1 MIKEI
6 YHSRFC
12 RRKGSAMT
20 LKQIDC
26 AVEVA
31 YTLNYH
37 RAAENL
43 FISQPSLTYQI
54 QTLEEEVGFAI
65 FRRSARGTS
74 LTPAGAQ
81 FCKDL
86 SRIRTELK
94 EAIERARNFTSHYTD
109 TLNVYMPMRSAI
121 YYLPAI
127 MRQFQAEYPHVAL
140 SVKCTSRTDRLNS
153 LLRGNGDVI
162 FEDEHVL
169 SRIAEVKMH
178 PLYQSHIYLV
188 ATKKD
193 PLATQETVTLDDL
206 KNRTVITCSTSVQE
220 LVRAQK
226 LVVDSG
232 VEVFNCQDY
241 VTAITNIAAGNGVC
255 LLPGF
260 SNDHNGEFVW
270 IPVSFGEPMNCVLGT
285 HVDDQRPEVMRFVEL
300 AQTHYKRCAAKCAR
314 L

>member
-1 MIKEI
+1 
-6 YHSRFC
+6 
-12 RRKGSAMT
+12 MT
-20 LKQIDC
+20 SKQIDC
-26 AVEVA
+26 TVEVA

-43 FISQPSLTYQI
+43 FISQPALSYQI

-65 FRRSARGTS
+65 FRRSSRGTS

-86 SRIRTELK
+86 ARIRTELK
-94 EAIERARNFTSHYTD
+94 EAVERAKNFTSLYTD
-109 TLNVYMPMRSAI
+109 TLNIYMPMRSAI

-127 MRQFQAEYPHVAL
+127 MRQFQAEFPHVAL

-162 FEDEHVL
+162 FEDENVL
-169 SRIAEVKMH
+169 TRIAEVKSH
-178 PLYQSHIYLV
+178 PLYQSQIYLV
-188 ATKKD
+188 VPKKD
-193 PLATQETVTLDDL
+193 PLAALDTVSLEDL
-206 KNRTVITCSTSVQE
+206 QNRTVITCSTAVQE

-226 LVVDSG
+226 LVIDSG
-232 VEVFNCQDY
+232 IEVFNCQDY

-260 SNDHNGEFVW
+260 SNDHSGEFAW
-270 IPVSFGEPMNCVLGT
+270 IPVTFGKPMNCVLGT
-285 HVDDQRPEVMRFVEL
+285 HVDDQRPEVLRFVEL
-300 AQTHYKRCAAKCAR
+300 AQTHYKRCMAKCAR

>member
-1 MIKEI
+1 
-6 YHSRFC
+6 
-12 RRKGSAMT
+12 MT

-43 FISQPSLTYQI
+43 FISQPSLSYQI

-65 FRRSARGTS
+65 FRRSARGTA

-86 SRIRTELK
+86 ARIRTELK
-94 EAIERARNFTSHYTD
+94 EAVERARNFTSHFTD

-121 YYLPAI
+121 YYLPSI

-140 SVKCTSRTDRLNS
+140 NIKCTSRTDRLNS

-169 SRIAEVKMH
+169 SRIAEVRIH

-188 ATKKD
+188 VPKKD
-193 PLATQETVTLDDL
+193 PLAALDVVTMDDL
-206 KNRTVITCSTSVQE
+206 RPRTVITCSTSVQE

-226 LVVDSG
+226 LVVDAG
-232 VEVFNCQDY
+232 IEVFNCQDY

-260 SNDHNGEFVW
+260 SNDHSGEFAWV
-270 IPVSFGEPMNCVLGT
+270 PVAFCNAMSCVLGT
-285 HVDDQRPEVMRFVEL
+285 HVDDQRPEVRRFVEL
-300 AQTHYKRCAAKCAR
+300 AQTQYKRCMAKCAR